1 MQIIVTQKDDLL
13 TSKELC
19 LSSDI
24 SEAILYELVE
34 HNIAVP
40 IEGEHVTQWQFT
52 VSTVTLVKK
61 AARIKYDFSLDW
73 SAIPLIL
80 QLLDE
85 RDELISENE
94 MLKQHLSRFKYFE

>member
-13 TSKELC
+13 TSQELC

-24 SEAILYELVE
+24 NEAVLYELVE
-34 HNIAVP
+34 HSIAVP
-40 IEGEHVTQWQFT
+40 IEGEHATAWQFT

-61 AARIKYDFSLDW
+61 AARIKHDLSLDW

-94 MLKQHLSRFKYFE
+94 MLKQHLSRFKPFE